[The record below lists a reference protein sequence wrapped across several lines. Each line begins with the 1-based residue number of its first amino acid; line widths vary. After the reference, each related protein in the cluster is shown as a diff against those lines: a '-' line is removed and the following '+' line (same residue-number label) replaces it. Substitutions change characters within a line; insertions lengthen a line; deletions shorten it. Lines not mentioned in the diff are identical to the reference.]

1 MMMLLNYA
9 IKLMIGTHTHTHLH
23 SIQTVMIEQKPSCCE
38 LVSLFIAD
46 RKITLCSDLDFC
58 KNDSFPEKI
67 FFWPKILATGTGS
80 YGLDEL
86 KDELNANKIRP

>member
-23 SIQTVMIEQKPSCCE
+23 SIPTVMIEQKPSCCE

-58 KNDSFPEKI
+58 KNDSFPELI
-67 FFWPKILATGTGS
+67 FLMKNTVYINRFSTIIFKM
-80 YGLDEL
+80 
-86 KDELNANKIRP
+86 NALFSD

>member
-58 KNDSFPEKI
+58 KNDSFPELI
-67 FFWPKILATGTGS
+67 FLMKNTVYINRFSTIIFKM
-80 YGLDEL
+80 
-86 KDELNANKIRP
+86 NALFSD

>member
-1 MMMLLNYA
+1 MSTMMMLLNYA

-58 KNDSFPEKI
+58 KNDSFPELI
-67 FFWPKILATGTGS
+67 FLMKNTVYINRFSTIIFKM
-80 YGLDEL
+80 
-86 KDELNANKIRP
+86 NALFSD